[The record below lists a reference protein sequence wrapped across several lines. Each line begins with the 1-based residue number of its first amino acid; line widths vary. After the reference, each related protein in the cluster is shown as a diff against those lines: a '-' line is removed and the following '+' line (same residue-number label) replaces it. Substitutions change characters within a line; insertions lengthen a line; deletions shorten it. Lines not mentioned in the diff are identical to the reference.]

1 MIDPEPDRV
10 PGGTLLALFVF
21 AVISAGVIVACAG
34 WGATV
39 FSPPG
44 VLT

>member
-1 MIDPEPDRV
+1 MIDQEPDRV

-21 AVISAGVIVACAG
+21 AVLSAVVIIACAG

-39 FSPPG
+39 
-44 VLT
+44 LQ

>member
-1 MIDPEPDRV
+1 MIDREPDRV

-21 AVISAGVIVACAG
+21 AVLSAGMIVACAG

-39 FSPPG
+39 FSPSG
-44 VLT
+44 L